1 MILAYIRFMEHV
13 NRRNFLKLSAA
24 AAVSTSAAFPKIVVP
39 KTASLDKAS
48 TNVDFTGD
56 GIHLSPADYSHLLAQ
71 LTEKATVVADSYSL
85 HGCVEE
91 LETRF
96 ARLLGKPSAIFM
108 PTGTLA
114 NHLAIRALAGS
125 NSRVIVQNESHVY
138 CDTGDSTQTLSQLNL
153 IPLGVNQAT
162 FTLEEVQEVLQ
173 KTAAGRVARKVGVI
187 SIESPVRRKRG
198 ELFDPQQMK
207 QICDFARQQE
217 IKLHL
222 DGARLFLASAYTGIS
237 PADYAAPFD
246 TVYVSLYKYFNAAS
260 GAILAG
266 PKELIE
272 PMFHTRRMFGAGL
285 PQAWPYA
292 LVALHYADGFQE
304 RYQQAVKTSEALIQK
319 LAKHPGFEVER
330 VTSGTNIFSLVVKD
344 KDLKTYAEQLKKRGV
359 TVFPPASPTNRLMM
373 QVNET
378 AGRLSAQQLEQIFVE
393 SLRS

>member
-1 MILAYIRFMEHV
+1 MILAYIRYMEPI
-13 NRRNFLKLSAA
+13 NRRNFLKTTAA
-24 AAVSTSAAFPKIVVP
+24 ATVSTSAAFPQ
-39 KTASLDKAS
+39 TADHKAVGLDKVS
-48 TNVDFTGD
+48 TGVDFTGD
-56 GIHLSPADYSHLLAQ
+56 GIHLSPADYAQLLAQ
-71 LTEKATVVADSYSL
+71 LTQKGTVQADSYSL

-91 LETRF
+91 LETKF
-96 ARLLGKPSAIFM
+96 ARILGKPSAIFM

-114 NHLAIRALAGS
+114 NHLAIRTLAGN

-138 CDTGDSTQTLSQLNL
+138 CDTGDSAQMLSQLNL
-153 IPLGVNQAT
+153 IPLGANKAT

-198 ELFDPQQMK
+198 ELFDHKEMK

-222 DGARLFLASAYTGIS
+222 DGARLFMASAYTGIS

-272 PMFHTRRMFGAGL
+272 PMYHDRRMFGAGL
-285 PQAWPYA
+285 PQVWPYA
-292 LVALHYADGFQE
+292 LVALHYADGFVD
-304 RYQQAVKTSEALIQK
+304 RYQQAVKTSEELIQK
-319 LAKHPGFEVER
+319 LAKHPGFEIER
-330 VTSGTNIFSLVVKD
+330 VTAGTNIFSLVVKN
-344 KDLKTYAEQLKKRGV
+344 KDLKSYAEQLKKRGV
-359 TVFPPASPTNRLMM
+359 TVFPPAAPSNRLVM

-378 AGRLSAQQLEQIFVE
+378 VGRLSAQQLEQLFVE